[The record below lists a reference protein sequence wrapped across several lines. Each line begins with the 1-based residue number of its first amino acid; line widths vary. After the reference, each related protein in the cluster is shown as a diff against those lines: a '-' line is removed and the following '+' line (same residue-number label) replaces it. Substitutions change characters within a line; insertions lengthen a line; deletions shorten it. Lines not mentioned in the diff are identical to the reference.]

1 MMNCEEEIKKIQ
13 ARNRK
18 VELDKAWETS
28 TTRKVSVAV
37 LTYLVM
43 VLVMHSLKM
52 ESPFIGAIIPT
63 LGFTLSTFSLDF
75 IKEFWKKFR

>member
-1 MMNCEEEIKKIQ
+1 MDFEKEIRKIQ
-13 ARNRK
+13 ERNKK

-28 TTRKVSVAV
+28 KTRKISIAV

-43 VLVMHSLKM
+43 VLVMYSLDM
-52 ESPFIGAIIPT
+52 DSPFVGAVIPT

-75 IKEFWKKFR
+75 IKEFWKRF

>member
-1 MMNCEEEIKKIQ
+1 MNTEQEIKKIQ
-13 ARNRK
+13 ERNKR

-28 TTRKVSVAV
+28 TTRKVSIAG

-43 VLVMHSLKM
+43 VLVMYSLKM
-52 ESPFIGAIIPT
+52 DNPFIGAIIPT

-75 IKEFWKKFR
+75 IKEFWKRF

>member
-1 MMNCEEEIKKIQ
+1 MNFEKEIRKIQ
-13 ARNRK
+13 ERNKK

-28 TTRKVSVAV
+28 KTRKISIAI

-43 VLVMHSLKM
+43 VLVMYSLEM
-52 ESPFIGAIIPT
+52 TAPFIGAIIPT

-75 IKEFWKKFR
+75 IKKIWIKF